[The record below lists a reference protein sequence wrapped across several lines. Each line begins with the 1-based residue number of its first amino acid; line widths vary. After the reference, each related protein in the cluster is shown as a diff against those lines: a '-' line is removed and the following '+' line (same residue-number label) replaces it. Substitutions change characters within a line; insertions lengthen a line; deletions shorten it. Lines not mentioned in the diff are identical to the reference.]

1 MINRPDKLLKNSIFS
16 PHFFHLRNNTLHLV
30 RSFLLR
36 NRTDSSV
43 VQCVQKFWS
52 DYLNLVNFEVFGVKL
67 SAKKSIF
74 QNCLSGSPLG
84 LVLWGNFQKSIF
96 GRKFHSKNL
105 KIDQIS
111 EPDKN
116 FFNALY
122 FTKEMRLVDAV
133 LSGISAALF
142 GVVIWAIFTDN
153 RERVLMRELPQ
164 RRIVFQLLVC
174 LGVLNFMFVFAQH
187 IQRGLQTGDNKK
199 KTVESLKISG
209 KF

>member
-1 MINRPDKLLKNSIFS
+1 MRSKI
-16 PHFFHLRNNTLHLV
+16 LV
-30 RSFLLR
+30 GLPKFG
-36 NRTDSSV
+36 
-43 VQCVQKFWS
+43 QFWGFWS
-52 DYLNLVNFEVFGVKL
+52 EIIG
-67 SAKKSIF
+67 
-74 QNCLSGSPLG
+74 Q
-84 LVLWGNFQKSIF
+84 
-96 GRKFHSKNL
+96 
-105 KIDQIS
+105 KIDFSKLPFRLALGARFMGQFSKIDFWPKIS
-111 EPDKN
+111 LQKPQNWPN
-116 FFNALY
+116 FRAGPKFLNPLY

-209 KF
+209 KFWHEK